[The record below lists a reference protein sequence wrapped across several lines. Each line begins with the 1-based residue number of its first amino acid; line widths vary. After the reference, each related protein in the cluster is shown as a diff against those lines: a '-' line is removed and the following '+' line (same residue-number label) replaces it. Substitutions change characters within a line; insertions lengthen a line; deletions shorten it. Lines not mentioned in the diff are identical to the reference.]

1 MPKLCIEE
9 NAHLEVV
16 EEFKLL
22 GVIFQSNLRWQAN
35 TDFMCKKAYARLWMI
50 RRLKGLGASHAEML
64 DVFNKQIRCVLEM
77 AVAVWQPGL
86 TQAQSKQL
94 ERVQKCAFYVMM
106 GDTYTNYEA
115 AVNHLGSEKLSV
127 RRSDLCLSFAL
138 KCEKSQKYNNW
149 FALSE
154 INEIP
159 AHNTRSDKTN
169 KLTKY
174 KPVPTRTDRFMD
186 SPLPFLTNALN
197 TYYTSKK

>member
-1 MPKLCIEE
+1 MCIEG
-9 NAHLEVV
+9 NTQLEVV

-50 RRLKGLGASHAEML
+50 RRLKGLGASSAEIL

-77 AVAVWQPGL
+77 AVAVWEPGL

-94 ERVQKCAFYVMM
+94 ERVQQCAFYIIM
-106 GDTYTNYEA
+106 GDTYTNYEV
-115 AVNHLGSEKLSV
+115 AVNLLGSEKMST
-127 RRSDLCLSFAL
+127 RRSKLCLSFGL

-154 INEIP
+154 VNEIP
-159 AHNTRSDKTN
+159 VPNTRSDKTSN
-169 KLTKY
+169 LTKY
-174 KPVPTRTDRFMD
+174 KPVPSRTDRYMD
-186 SPLPFLTNALN
+186 SPIPYLTNVLN
-197 TYYTSKK
+197 KHYSRKK